1 MGIMDHQ
8 CYYCQQIFDSKEK
21 LYEHLEIHYKSG
33 LSSVSEDEI
42 IEQFNDTKSGEPSRM
57 SSKS

>member
-1 MGIMDHQ
+1 MGHQ

-21 LYEHLEIHYKSG
+21 LYEHLEVHSKSG

>member
-1 MGIMDHQ
+1 MGHQ

-21 LYEHLEIHYKSG
+21 LDEHLEAHSKTG
-33 LSSVSEDEI
+33 LSSSSEDEI
-42 IEQFNDTKSGEPSRM
+42 IEQFNDTKSGEASRM

>member
-1 MGIMDHQ
+1 MGHQ

-21 LYEHLEIHYKSG
+21 LYEHLEVHSKSG
-33 LSSVSEDEI
+33 LSSFSEDEI

>member
-1 MGIMDHQ
+1 MGIMGHQ

-21 LYEHLEIHYKSG
+21 LDEHLEVHSKTG
-33 LSSVSEDEI
+33 LSSSSEDEI
-42 IEQFNDTKSGEPSRM
+42 IEQFNDTKSGETSRM